1 MKFRVML
8 AALPLL
14 MATAAE
20 AHVGQHDGFSLRD
33 GFLHPL
39 FGLDHLTAMLAVG
52 LWSAQGGGRRMW
64 LWPAAFVTA
73 MLAGGTAAHFGL
85 ALPFVEPSIAA
96 SLVILGILVIL
107 AVDAPVVAG
116 AALVA
121 LFAIAHGHAHGTEA
135 PSTGW
140 AAYAVGFAAATALLH
155 GAGLAA
161 GTAISRIAGD
171 WPVRAMGAVP
181 VAVGVLALIR

>member
-1 MKFRVML
+1 MRLRVML

-14 MATAAE
+14 MATAAQ
-20 AHVGQHDGFSLRD
+20 AHVGQHDGFSLKD

-39 FGLDHLTAMLAVG
+39 LGLDHLTAMLAVG
-52 LWSAQGGGRRMW
+52 LWSAQGGGRKMW

-73 MLAGGTAAHFGL
+73 MLAGGTAGHFGL
-85 ALPFVEPSIAA
+85 GLPFVEPSIAA

-107 AVDAPVVAG
+107 AVDAPVAAG

-135 PSTGW
+135 PATGW
-140 AAYAVGFAAATALLH
+140 AAYAAGFAAATALLH
-155 GAGLAA
+155 AAGLAA
-161 GTAISRIAGD
+161 GTTLARLAGQ
-171 WPVRAMGAVP
+171 WPVRAMGAIP
-181 VAVGVLALIR
+181 IAIGVAALIK